1 MNMPTAK
8 TCIHCN
14 ESFTDERAD
23 DSDSEPND
31 NQRINKWVEHR
42 EWVFFWGLLV
52 DSQETLNALLLEH
65 NKKGW
70 KCIQV
75 WRQAGVIPNLPIGTL
90 ILVLFVTILTLGFVQ
105 YYVGPALLMEKKLA
119 ENPE

>member
-1 MNMPTAK
+1 
-8 TCIHCN
+8 
-14 ESFTDERAD
+14 
-23 DSDSEPND
+23 
-31 NQRINKWVEHR
+31 
-42 EWVFFWGLLV
+42 
-52 DSQETLNALLLEH
+52 
-65 NKKGW
+65 
-70 KCIQV
+70 V